1 VGVSEWVGEGVRVEG
16 GVEWSGGL
24 FGGESVFI
32 PNASMQLGMSSNLCE
47 GIVAADEGWSVP
59 FIVVVV
65 P

>member
-1 VGVSEWVGEGVRVEG
+1 
-16 GVEWSGGL
+16 VEWG
-24 FGGESVFI
+24 FVWGGESVFI
-32 PNASMQLGMSSNLCE
+32 PKASMQLGMSSNLCE